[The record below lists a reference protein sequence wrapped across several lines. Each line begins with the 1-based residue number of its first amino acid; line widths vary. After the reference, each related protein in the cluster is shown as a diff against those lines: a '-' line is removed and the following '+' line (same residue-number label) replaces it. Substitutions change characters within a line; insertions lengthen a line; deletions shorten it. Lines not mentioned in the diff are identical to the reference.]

1 MIPGIGR
8 LHIEEAADRRL
19 IGGFTGS
26 DPEQEAV
33 VRVIE
38 RLAQRRGGVDRAA
51 HTSESRRLTPA
62 HLWARPL
69 TDHRLTIS

>member
-1 MIPGIGR
+1 MFILIVNDLR
-8 LHIEEAADRRL
+8 DRPPPHREDS
-19 IGGFTGS
+19 GSAHYRGFTGS
-26 DPEQEAV
+26 DWEQGAV

-62 HLWARPL
+62 HLWA
-69 TDHRLTIS
+69 